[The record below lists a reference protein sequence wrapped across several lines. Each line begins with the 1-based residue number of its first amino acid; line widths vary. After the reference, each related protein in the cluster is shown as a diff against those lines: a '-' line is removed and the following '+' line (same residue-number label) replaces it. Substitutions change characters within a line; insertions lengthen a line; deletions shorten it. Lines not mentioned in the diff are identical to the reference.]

1 MQEPRPS
8 RRRGGAL
15 CALVLTLSALL
26 TAPATGAGAPG
37 RPAARGPGAD
47 GPVVVTD
54 HGPVRGRSH
63 GVYDTFEG
71 IPFAAP
77 PTGPLRWRDPRPA
90 RPWRKV
96 RDGGAPGPKCP
107 QLPQLGP
114 GPVTGSEDCLT
125 LNVTVPSTPPAPSAS
140 AKGRGRPVMV
150 WVHGGGFTIGSG
162 SPYRAERLA
171 VQGDTVVVTL
181 NYRLGV
187 LGFFGHPELR
197 GATNFGLA
205 DQRAALRWVRANAA
219 RFGGDP
225 GRVTL
230 FGESAGALSACAHL
244 TSPKSAGLFHRAVL
258 QSGSCMT
265 AFPRGAILPAQPRY
279 EPFVPRS
286 RTETAG
292 TAAAAALGCARPGGT
307 LDCLRRL
314 SPDKLVTPAL
324 TQTFSL
330 VSYGGGG
337 LPLRPDR
344 ALEQGRFHRVPVV
357 QGTNKDE
364 LRLFLALTQSAAPI
378 PDARAYRARLV
389 HSFGAAAAAVEKQYP
404 LTAHSSP
411 GAAWAA
417 LTSDASFTCPA
428 LRANRAL
435 AARVPT
441 YAYLFS
447 DTNAPRLAEL
457 PAVEGYPYGAAHG
470 FELPYLFPTDTVPRF
485 TPEQHA
491 LAARMTGYWTRF
503 ATTGDPNS
511 PDAPAWPGSA
521 SGPTVLSLAPG
532 PDGIRPVDA
541 TRAHHCAFWD
551 RQTD

>member
-1 MQEPRPS
+1 MPEPRPP

-15 CALVLTLSALL
+15 CALVLALTALL
-26 TAPATGAGAPG
+26 TATPAVVPAAGADESG
-37 RPAARGPGAD
+37 RPTARGPADD

-63 GVYDTFEG
+63 GAYDTFEG

-90 RPWRKV
+90 RPWQEV
-96 RDGGAPGPKCP
+96 RDAGAPGPQCP
-107 QLPQLGP
+107 QFPMLGS
-114 GPVTGSEDCLT
+114 GPATGSEDCLT
-125 LNVTVPSTPPAPSAS
+125 LNVTAPSAP
-140 AKGRGRPVMV
+140 AQGRGRPVMV
-150 WVHGGGFTIGSG
+150 WVHGGAFMFGAGA
-162 SPYRAERLA
+162 PYRAERLA
-171 VQGDTVVVTL
+171 VRGDTVVVTL

-230 FGESAGALSACAHL
+230 FGESAGALSTCAHL
-244 TSPKSAGLFHRAVL
+244 TSPKSAGLFQRAAL

-265 AFPRGAILPAQPRY
+265 AFPRGAVVPAQPRY

-286 RTETAG
+286 RTEAAG
-292 TAAAAALGCARPGGT
+292 AAAAATLGCVRPGDT
-307 LDCLRRL
+307 LDCLRSL
-314 SPDKLVTPAL
+314 STDELVTPAL
-324 TQTFSL
+324 MQTFSL

-357 QGTNKDE
+357 QGTNRDE
-364 LRLFLALTQSAAPI
+364 MRLFLALTQSTTPI
-378 PDARAYRARLV
+378 PDARAYRARLA
-389 HSFGAAAAAVEKQYP
+389 HSFGASAPAVEARYP
-404 LTAHSSP
+404 LASYPSP
-411 GAAWAA
+411 GLAWAA
-417 LTSDASFTCPA
+417 LMTDASFTCSA
-428 LRANRAL
+428 LRADRAL

-447 DTNAPRLAEL
+447 DANAPRFAGL
-457 PAVEGYPYGAAHG
+457 PVVEGYPYGAAHG
-470 FELPYLFPTDTVPRF
+470 FELAYLFPRVTVPEL
-485 TPEQHA
+485 TPEQRV
-491 LAARMTGYWTRF
+491 LADHMTDYWTRF

-511 PDAPAWPGSA
+511 PRTPDWPGFGP
-521 SGPTVLSLAPG
+521 GPTTQSLAPG
-532 PDGIRPVDA
+532 TGGIRPVDA
-541 TRAHHCAFWD
+541 TAAHHCALWD
-551 RQTD
+551 RLAD

>member
-1 MQEPRPS
+1 MPEPRPP

-15 CALVLTLSALL
+15 RALVLALSALL
-26 TAPATGAGAPG
+26 TATAAVAVPAAGADESG
-37 RPAARGPGAD
+37 RPTARGPAAD
-47 GPVVVTD
+47 RPVVVTD

-63 GVYDTFEG
+63 DAYDTFEG

-90 RPWRKV
+90 RPWQGV
-96 RDGGAPGPKCP
+96 RDAGAPGPQCP
-107 QLPQLGP
+107 QFPMLGS
-114 GPVTGSEDCLT
+114 GPATGSEDCLT
-125 LNVTVPSTPPAPSAS
+125 LNVTAPSSPAP
-140 AKGRGRPVMV
+140 GRGRPVMV
-150 WVHGGGFTIGSG
+150 WVHGGAFTFGSG
-162 SPYRAERLA
+162 STYRAERLA
-171 VQGDTVVVTL
+171 VRGDTVVVTL

-230 FGESAGALSACAHL
+230 FGESAGALSTCAHL
-244 TSPKSAGLFHRAVL
+244 TSPKSAGLFQRAAL

-265 AFPRGAILPAQPRY
+265 AFPRGAVVPAQPRY

-292 TAAAAALGCARPGGT
+292 VAAAATLGCVRPGDT

-314 SPDKLVTPAL
+314 STDELVTPAL
-324 TQTFSL
+324 MQTFSL

-344 ALEQGRFHRVPVV
+344 ALEKGRFHRVPVV
-357 QGTNKDE
+357 QGTNRDE
-364 LRLFLALTQSAAPI
+364 MRLFLALTQSTTPI
-378 PDARAYRARLV
+378 PDARAYRARLA
-389 HSFGAAAAAVEKQYP
+389 HSFGASAPAVEARYP
-404 LTAHSSP
+404 LADHPSP
-411 GAAWAA
+411 GLAWAA
-417 LTSDASFTCPA
+417 LVTDASFTCGA
-428 LRANRAL
+428 LRADRAL

-447 DTNAPRLAEL
+447 DANAPRLPGL
-457 PAVEGYPYGAAHG
+457 PVVAGYPYGAAHG
-470 FELPYLFPTDTVPRF
+470 FELAYLFPRATVPEF
-485 TPEQHA
+485 TPEQRA
-491 LAARMTGYWTRF
+491 LADHMTAYWTRF

-511 PDAPAWPGSA
+511 PDTPEWPRFGP
-521 SGPTVLSLAPG
+521 GPTVQSLAPG
-532 PDGIRPVDA
+532 AGGIRPVDA
-541 TRAHHCAFWD
+541 AAAHHCAFWD
-551 RQTD
+551 RLAD